1 MNRRRWPKG
10 TYMRIKSG
18 ALLDQLMKARGVSN
32 HDVGLAAG
40 QDRSLIS
47 ALRNERRTTCTA
59 VTAERI
65 AGYFQVPL
73 ELLFEPRTSA
83 VSGQN
88 IKGAA

>member
-18 ALLDQLMKARGVSN
+18 ALLREMMNTRKVSN
-32 HDVGLAAG
+32 RDLGLWVG

-47 ALRNERRTTCTA
+47 ALANERRTTCTPA
-59 VTAERI
+59 VADRI
-65 AGYFQVPL
+65 AEFFGVPT

-83 VSGQN
+83 NSGQN
-88 IKGAA
+88 LKKAS